1 MRLQAIAIE
10 LFEERGF
17 DEVTV
22 EEIARQAGV
31 SHMTF
36 YRHFSTKESVVFDDP
51 FDPMIGE
58 LIAGQDENIP
68 AFERVRRGIVQALSL
83 LEENDDSEMRR
94 RIRLAKESPA
104 LRARIL
110 ENNYRTEGVIVAALQ
125 LNGTSP
131 LEARVVAGAIL
142 GAMTSALIEW
152 AGRDGPENLRGYLA
166 EALGL
171 LDGVGAS
178 S

>member
-1 MRLQAIAIE
+1 MQDIAIR

-51 FDPMIGE
+51 FDPAIGE
-58 LIAGQDENIP
+58 LIAAQDTTLP
-68 AFERVRRGIVQALSL
+68 AFERARKGIVEALSL
-83 LEENDDSEMRR
+83 LDDNDDHEMRR
-94 RIRLAKESPA
+94 RVRLATESSA

-110 ENNYRTEGVIVAALQ
+110 ENNQRTEDVIVEAL
-125 LNGTSP
+125 LRNGTLA
-131 LEARVVAGAIL
+131 LEARVVAGAVL
-142 GAMTSALIEW
+142 GAVTSALIEW
-152 AGRDGPENLRGYLA
+152 AGRKSSRHLRHYLT

-171 LDGVGAS
+171 LSGIGAHV
-178 S
+178 